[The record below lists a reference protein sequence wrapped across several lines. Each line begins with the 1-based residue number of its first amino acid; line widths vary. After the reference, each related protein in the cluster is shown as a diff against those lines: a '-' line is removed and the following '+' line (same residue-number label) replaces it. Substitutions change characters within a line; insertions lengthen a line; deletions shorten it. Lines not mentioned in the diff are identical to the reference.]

1 MEQILNINI
10 AGKRT
15 PVRVILR
22 PDGSYAAGTQ
32 KKVGNKYVN
41 VIGSGSSREAA
52 LHDMLAKYASTYG
65 VSATVRTPRAPRA
78 PVSSPFPV
86 GSILVSTWGYG
97 QTNISFYQ
105 VVAVTEKRIAIRSAG
120 TKVLSTDGFTEKVV
134 PDTTRSDF
142 LGGKVRF
149 VKHPSNGYIKLD
161 SHRVARLWDGKPEN
175 QTDSRAGN

>member
-32 KKVGNKYVN
+32 KKVGRKYVN
-41 VIGSGSSREAA
+41 VIGSGSTREAA
-52 LHDMLAKYASTYG
+52 LHDMLAKYAST
-65 VSATVRTPRAPRA
+65 SASSPTSIRAPRTTA
-78 PVSSPFPV
+78 ASSGTFPA
-86 GSILVSTWGYG
+86 GSILVSSWGYG

-105 VVAVTEKRIAIRSAG
+105 VVAVTAQRIAIRGVG
-120 TKVLSTDGFTEKVV
+120 TRVLSTDGFNEKVV
-134 PDTTRSDF
+134 PDTSSTDF
-142 LGGKVRF
+142 LGGRVRY

-161 SHRVARLWDGKPEN
+161 SYRVARLWDGKPEN